1 MVKKSIKYILLFM
14 ALCGTTLLLLK
25 LPELYFRRED
35 KRLFTE
41 RGQSVYELKTVSQD
55 MILFSEKLEFFI
67 NSKDY
72 MMGKE
77 AVLQGEALTAAQK
90 QVAEEINTLLSG
102 SYAPVTQALT
112 EGEADSQG
120 FSVGVIYTVKD
131 KTYTWDIGV
140 LGFEMPSPSCSG
152 MVIYDIDTGK
162 LFLLNMEM
170 HEETNGEMT
179 KMLSS
184 KEFWEKDYRFSAEEY
199 YEDIRI
205 PWKEAAF
212 EVGHYVYIAPMSWM
226 EIESSA
232 LLYELSVLCAKL
244 FLCKEEVPMYIE
256 QN

>member
-1 MVKKSIKYILLFM
+1 
-14 ALCGTTLLLLK
+14 
-25 LPELYFRRED
+25 
-35 KRLFTE
+35 
-41 RGQSVYELKTVSQD
+41 
-55 MILFSEKLEFFI
+55 
-67 NSKDY
+67 
-72 MMGKE
+72 
-77 AVLQGEALTAAQK
+77 
-90 QVAEEINTLLSG
+90 
-102 SYAPVTQALT
+102 
-112 EGEADSQG
+112 
-120 FSVGVIYTVKD
+120 
-131 KTYTWDIGV
+131 
-140 LGFEMPSPSCSG
+140 

-170 HEETNGEMT
+170 HDETNGEMT